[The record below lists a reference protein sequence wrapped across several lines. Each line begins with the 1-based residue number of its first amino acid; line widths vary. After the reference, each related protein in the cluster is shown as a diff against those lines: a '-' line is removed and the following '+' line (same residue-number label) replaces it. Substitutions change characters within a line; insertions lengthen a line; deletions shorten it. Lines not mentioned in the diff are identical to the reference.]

1 MILAEIKAGAS
12 KDDEEQVYRGHK
24 SQQKGQAVTTSP
36 SRLVPLPVS
45 HPCVCPPGKQTSL
58 TCLQEQART
67 VGRAAKVAI
76 TLNGFPTQ
84 LGEKQR
90 LPSAALSAPLCI
102 KTALYVTKLLKL
114 WIAVLCQAVLF

>member
-12 KDDEEQVYRGHK
+12 RDDEGQEYWGHK
-24 SQQKGQAVTTSP
+24 SQQKGQAVTTNL

-67 VGRAAKVAI
+67 VGRAAKVAV
-76 TLNGFPTQ
+76 TLNGFPTP
-84 LGEKQR
+84 LGEEQS
-90 LPSAALSAPLCI
+90 LPSAALSAPLCVQ
-102 KTALYVTKLLKL
+102 TALYVTKLLKL
-114 WIAVLCQAVLF
+114 RIAVLCQAAVF